1 MEDPNKVREV
11 LDSIG
16 PGFCLAKWNQV
27 SIHLGRGLTHSC
39 YHPQAHE
46 LSEKEVLSNP
56 SHYIIPEQRNWLGNV
71 C

>member
-1 MEDPNKVREV
+1 MEDPNKVREA

-46 LSEKEVLSNP
+46 LSEKEVLS
-56 SHYIIPEQRNWLGNV
+56 HGRK
-71 C
+71 